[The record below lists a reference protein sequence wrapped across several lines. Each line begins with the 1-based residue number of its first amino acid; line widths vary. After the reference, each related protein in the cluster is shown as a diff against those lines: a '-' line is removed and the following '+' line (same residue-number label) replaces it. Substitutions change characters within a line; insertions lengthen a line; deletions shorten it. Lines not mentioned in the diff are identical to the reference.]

1 MAERIVRK
9 LGFSD
14 MEHLP
19 PVPLSQRL
27 SWAIMALEDGASPR
41 RGRERG
47 LKPRSSMRAR
57 RKITATGAG
66 VLSSGV
72 MHG

>member
-19 PVPLSQRL
+19 PMPLSQRL
-27 SWAIMALEDGASPR
+27 SWAIMALEDGDAPGVDGS
-41 RGRERG
+41 
-47 LKPRSSMRAR
+47 
-57 RKITATGAG
+57 GA
-66 VLSSGV
+66 
-72 MHG
+72 